1 MKGAVAAVSK
11 GTAALFFEG
20 RKPVRLSLEYSL
32 ADAIFRKASR
42 I

>member
-11 GTAALFFEG
+11 GTAALFSG
-20 RKPVRLSLEYSL
+20 L
-32 ADAIFRKASR
+32 AAAIFLKANP